1 MTTPGKDIIAYCSSC
16 KLDLAH
22 IIVAKN
28 EEKIVKV
35 ECNTCHKTHVFRPPK
50 GDVVKKK
57 KKKTTKAK
65 GRARKSKKVVKSN
78 AEEWSEQ
85 MALKTDAKVA
95 PYVMAN
101 SFQAGDIISHPK
113 FGNGIVIKV
122 VGTQKFEAMF
132 EDSIKLMAQG
142 RS

>member
-1 MTTPGKDIIAYCSSC
+1 MTTAGKDIIAYCSSC

-50 GDVVKKK
+50 GDLAKKK
-57 KKKTTKAK
+57 KKKSAKAK
-65 GRARKSKKVVKSN
+65 GTTRKSKKVVKSV

-85 MALKTDAKVA
+85 MALKTDTKVT
-95 PYVMAN
+95 PYIMAN
-101 SFQAGDIISHPK
+101 SFQAGDVISHPK
-113 FGNGIVIKV
+113 FGNGIVMKV
-122 VGTQKFEAMF
+122 MGTQKFEAMF

-142 RS
+142 RN